1 MPAIPADILKLYN
14 TLSARSSE
22 PEKYHPYYRKW
33 LRCHLDFC
41 RKYRYPEK
49 SESGL
54 NRFIEKSGEKRQPEA
69 YLKQAASAVSL
80 Y

>member
-1 MPAIPADILKLYN
+1 MLAVPVDILKLYN
-14 TLSARSSE
+14 TLLAQSSE

-33 LRCHLDFC
+33 LRYHLDFC

-54 NRFIEKSGEKRQPEA
+54 CRFIEKFG
-69 YLKQAASAVSL
+69 SL
-80 Y
+80 NHKIFVPYSC